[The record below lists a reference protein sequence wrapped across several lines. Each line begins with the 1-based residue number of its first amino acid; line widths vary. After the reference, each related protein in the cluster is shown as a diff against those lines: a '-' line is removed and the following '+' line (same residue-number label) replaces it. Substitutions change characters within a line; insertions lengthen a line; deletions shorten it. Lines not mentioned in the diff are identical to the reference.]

1 MEEDSMKI
9 AIRTDAS
16 LKIGIGHVMRCL
28 TLAEELRRRNG
39 HVQFVCRK
47 HPGHLADKISKKG
60 FAVTLLPSPVE
71 AVETVLEKDDYAAW
85 LGVSQKDDA
94 VQTIAALGAKQIDWL
109 IVDHYGLDHE
119 WETTLRPHT
128 RKIMVIDDIAN
139 RKHDCDLLLD
149 QNFSQELE
157 VRYNGLAPKHC
168 KILLGPRYA
177 LLKPEY
183 AEYRK
188 IQTPRNGKINKILIF
203 MGGSDNA
210 NITGK
215 VLELLSTPELTHI
228 EVDVVLGENNPH
240 QNKILHQSKNCS
252 NTNVYNA
259 RPHLADLMARADLA
273 IGAGGVTTWERMCLG
288 LPSLVISIAD
298 NQKPACQALSDAG
311 FINYVGNWQDF
322 DQFDLKERIISLLE
336 MEDFLRF
343 QSIASKA
350 MVDGRGAERVIE
362 SLVPSNKKD
371 FRLRPAR
378 EEDVYI
384 YYDWVNDP
392 VVRANALNSEHVS
405 LATHL
410 DWFDKTLSYPDTYMF
425 VLEVKGL
432 PVGQVRFELRED
444 EAIID
449 YSLDQLVRGRGWGS
463 ELVRLGAQMLD
474 INRPFVIQA
483 RVKPENKPSSA
494 VFMRLGFD
502 EEPLSRGRGV
512 RIFRLQCSRIVK
524 AGLKLDCHKGLD
536 NT

>member
-1 MEEDSMKI
+1 MQV

-16 LKIGIGHVMRCL
+16 LQIGIGHLMRCL
-28 TLAEELRRRNG
+28 TLAEELRRCNV
-39 HVQFVCRK
+39 HVQFVCRE
-47 HPGHLADKISKKG
+47 HPGHMADMISKKG
-60 FAVTLLPSPVE
+60 FAVTLLPAPVE

-94 VQTIAALGAKQIDWL
+94 VQTIAALCARQIDWL

-119 WETTLRPHT
+119 WETILRPHT
-128 RKIMVIDDIAN
+128 RKIMAIDDIAN

-157 VRYNGLAPKHC
+157 ARYNDLAPKHC
-168 KILLGPRYA
+168 KLLLGPRYA

-183 AEYRK
+183 DEYRK

-215 VLELLSTPELTHI
+215 VLELLSMPELAHI
-228 EVDVVLGENNPH
+228 QVDVVLGANNPH
-240 QNKILHQSKNCS
+240 RKKILQQSNKRPS
-252 NTNVYNA
+252 TVVYTA

-311 FINYVGNWQDF
+311 LINYIGNWTDL
-322 DQFDLKERIISLLE
+322 DQIDLKERIFFLLE
-336 MEDFLRF
+336 REDYLRF
-343 QSIASKA
+343 QSTACQTI
-350 MVDGRGAERVIE
+350 VDGKGAGRVVE
-362 SLVPSNKKD
+362 SLIPSNKKD
-371 FRLRPAR
+371 LRLRPAR
-378 EEDVYI
+378 KEDVYI

-392 VVRANALNSEHVS
+392 VVRANALNSEPIS
-405 LATHL
+405 LEMHL
-410 DWFDKTLSYPDTYMF
+410 AWFDKSLSDPDTFMF
-425 VLEVKGL
+425 VLEVQGL
-432 PVGQVRFELRED
+432 PVGQVRLELQED

-463 ELVRLGAQMLD
+463 ALVRLGARMLD
-474 INRPFVIQA
+474 NIRPSVIQA
-483 RVKPENKPSSA
+483 RVKPENKPSA
-494 VFMRLGFD
+494 AIFMRLGFD
-502 EEPLSRGRGV
+502 EQLLVGGV
-512 RIFRLQCSRIVK
+512 RIFRLPCSRI
-524 AGLKLDCHKGLD
+524 AKL
-536 NT
+536 N